1 MRWVI
6 VVFLFFL
13 YIINYADKAIVGYA
27 AVPIM
32 EDLNLTYAQWG
43 MVGSSFYWLF
53 SIAGIIGAALSDK
66 VGTKKML
73 TIMAIVW
80 TISQVGAFA
89 IYSLPLLIFSRVLLG
104 AFEGPYYATAISHV
118 SKWFP
123 PERRAFAISLVNCGS
138 MGAKLMA
145 PLLVFIIHS
154 YSWRVGFGFLGSLS
168 LIWCILWILFGREK
182 PKNPITLDESQ
193 EKLPK
198 VKWKDVSKVFLS
210 ANFILTTLAFFSAFW
225 VLSWAFVWMP
235 TYLTKVVHLSPI
247 QMGYILGGIGIFTGL
262 GSVIVAAFSDYLLKK
277 TKSFRK
283 SRVVVAGISL
293 ILGAAAFFSTTII
306 QSTAGAIIALG
317 LGLTFVNTMFSI
329 APQIANHLL
338 PERKGLASGTLI
350 GLANL
355 AGIVGPLATGFVVQ
369 MADNNE
375 VLGFNYS
382 VLLAASILLV
392 FSLIFLIFTNPD
404 KETIK
409 ASTLVNKQAEAN

>member
-6 VVFLFFL
+6 VFFLFFL

-32 EDLNLTYAQWG
+32 EDLELTYAQFG

-53 SIAGIIGAALSDK
+53 SVAGIIGAALSDK
-66 VGTKKML
+66 IGTKKML
-73 TIMAIVW
+73 AIMAIVW
-80 TISQVGAFA
+80 TISQLGAFV

-138 MGAKLMA
+138 MVAKLMA
-145 PLLVFIIHS
+145 PLLVLIVHS
-154 YSWRVGFGFLGSLS
+154 YGWRIGFGFLGTLS
-168 LIWCILWILFGREK
+168 LIWFILWVMFGREK
-182 PKNPITLDESQ
+182 PEIPVSQDEFSGT
-193 EKLPK
+193 LPK
-198 VKWKDVSKVFLS
+198 VKWQEVSKVFLS
-210 ANFILTTLAFFSAFW
+210 ANFIFTTLAFFSAFW

-235 TYLTKVVHLSPI
+235 TYLTKVVHLSPM
-247 QMGYILGGIGIFTGL
+247 QMGYIVGGIGVFTAL
-262 GSVIVAAFSDYLLKK
+262 GSVGVAVLSDHLLKK
-277 TKSFRK
+277 TGSYRK
-283 SRVVVAGISL
+283 SRVFVAGISL
-293 ILGAAAFFSTTII
+293 ILGSAAFFSTTFIH
-306 QSTAGAIIALG
+306 STIGAIIALG
-317 LGLTFVNTMFSI
+317 VGLTLVNTMFSI

-338 PERKGLASGTLI
+338 PERKGMASGTLI

-369 MADNNE
+369 LAGNNE

-382 VLLAASILLV
+382 VMLAATLLFV
-392 FSLIFLIFTNPD
+392 FGLIFLIFTNPD
-404 KETIK
+404 KEAVK
-409 ASTLVNKQAEAN
+409 VCHLVRAQA

>member
-13 YIINYADKAIVGYA
+13 YIINYADKAIIGYA

-32 EDLNLTYAQWG
+32 EDLNLTYAQFG

-53 SIAGIIGAALSDK
+53 SVAGIIGAALSDK
-66 VGTKKML
+66 IGTKKML
-73 TIMAIVW
+73 AIMAIVW
-80 TISQVGAFA
+80 TISQMGAFV

-138 MGAKLMA
+138 MVAKLMA
-145 PLLVFIIHS
+145 PLLVLIVHS
-154 YSWRVGFGFLGSLS
+154 YGWRIGFGFLGTLS
-168 LIWCILWILFGREK
+168 LIWFILWLMFGREK
-182 PKNPITLDESQ
+182 PEIPISSEEPSGT
-193 EKLPK
+193 LPK
-198 VKWKDVSKVFLS
+198 VKWKEVSKVFLS
-210 ANFILTTLAFFSAFW
+210 ANFIFTTLAFFSAFW

-235 TYLTKVVHLSPI
+235 TYLTKVVHLSPM
-247 QMGYILGGIGIFTGL
+247 QMGYIVGGIGVFTAL
-262 GSVIVAAFSDYLLKK
+262 GSVLVAVLSDNLLKK
-277 TKSFRK
+277 TGSYRK

-293 ILGAAAFFSTTII
+293 ILGSAALFSTTVIH
-306 QSTAGAIIALG
+306 STIGAIIALG
-317 LGLTFVNTMFSI
+317 LGLTLVNTMFSI

-369 MADNNE
+369 LAGNNE

-382 VLLAASILLV
+382 VMLAATILLV
-392 FSLIFLIFTNPD
+392 FGLIFLIFTNPD
-404 KETIK
+404 KEVVK
-409 ASTLVNKQAEAN
+409 VSHLVRAQA